1 MTTLP
6 ERSQRAGFYNYNFVE
21 IHCTLIVLQGVTNET
36 TMILT
41 LKLVVQL
48 MEHAKK
54 EPVREMPFAMCLS
67 LQIKGRMKIMYLS

>member
-1 MTTLP
+1 MTTLL

-21 IHCTLIVLQGVTNET
+21 IPCTLIVLQGVTKET

-54 EPVREMPFAMCLS
+54 EPVREMPFAMSLS
-67 LQIKGRMKIMYLS
+67 LHIKGRMKIMYLS